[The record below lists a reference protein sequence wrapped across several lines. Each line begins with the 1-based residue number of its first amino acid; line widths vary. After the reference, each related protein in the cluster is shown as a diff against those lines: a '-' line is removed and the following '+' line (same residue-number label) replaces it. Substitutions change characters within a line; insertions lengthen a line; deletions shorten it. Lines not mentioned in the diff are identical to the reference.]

1 MTSKNDSFTLEKCRY
16 HDHLTLKNEIEEISK
31 LEGFMEAVGDQTGI
45 DASLIT
51 SLNLALE
58 EAVTNVILYA
68 YPEGQEGKADIDV
81 YVNQEEL
88 KFVLRDSGTPF
99 DPTAKEDADVTL
111 SLEDRPIG
119 GLGIFMVKQIMDT
132 IEYEYRENQN
142 ILILHKKI
150 TEI

>member
-1 MTSKNDSFTLEKCRY
+1 MTSMNDCFTLEKCLY

-31 LEGFMEAVGDQTGI
+31 LEGFMEAVGEQTGI
-45 DASLIT
+45 DVSLIT

-68 YPEGQEGKADIDV
+68 YPEGQEGQADIDV

-88 KFVLRDSGTPF
+88 KFVIRDSGTPF

-132 IEYEYRENQN
+132 IEYEYREKQN

>member
-1 MTSKNDSFTLEKCRY
+1 MTSKNDCFTLEKCRY

-68 YPEGQEGKADIDV
+68 YPKDSDGL
-81 YVNQEEL
+81 VNIEA
-88 KFVLRDSGTPF
+88 VLREHSIEFIITDSGAPF
-99 DPTAKEDADVTL
+99 DPTAAPEADVTL
-111 SLEDRPIG
+111 SAEERSIG
-119 GLGIFMVKQIMDT
+119 GLGIYLVRQIMDEVHYQRLDDKNVLT
-132 IEYEYRENQN
+132 MIKN
-142 ILILHKKI
+142 I
-150 TEI
+150 